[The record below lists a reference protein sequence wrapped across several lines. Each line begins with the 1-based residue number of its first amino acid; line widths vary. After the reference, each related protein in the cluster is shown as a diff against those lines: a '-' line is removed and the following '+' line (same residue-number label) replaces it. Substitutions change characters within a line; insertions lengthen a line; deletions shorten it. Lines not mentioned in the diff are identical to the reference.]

1 MFTTLEIKNFK
12 SIGHAVF
19 DLGKINVLTGQSNLG
34 KSNVVQAIYCLTHN
48 HWDSNYLKW
57 GTKNC
62 SIKLMDDTGVWV
74 EYRHGADSSAE
85 YHLSTVPQPFT
96 KIGRDVPQPVRDF
109 LQMNCVQFDE
119 DLSLDFNFER
129 QFDPSFVISLSGF
142 ELAKVFGKLMNL
154 DIVLTASRNINK
166 DLAGLKKQV
175 DGQEAIENVSI
186 EYIQKNYAIE
196 LKYGLLHQAMSIDA
210 QAELLD
216 QEVSKIKGLLCDL
229 DFYSCVS
236 KTYSDFLKS
245 DAVRQID
252 QIKEPIQGLDTL
264 LAGLQTAQ
272 ETSLVYSEV
281 ISADVPNFDFGG
293 FCELTRGI
301 VDFTLSTDQ
310 MSVYS
315 QAFEQLDRVDL
326 TVVDSLSANK
336 EILGLIAQWEI
347 EKCHEQSQYEK
358 ADFQVVNKTQEFKQA
373 LIDNNVCP
381 ISGKPFEQGCVENI
395 LASV

>member
-1 MFTTLEIKNFK
+1 MFTTLEVKNFK

-62 SIKLMDDTGVWV
+62 SIKLTDDTGVWV
-74 EYRHGADSSAE
+74 EYRHGSDSSAE
-85 YHLSTVPQPFT
+85 YHLSTVDTPFT

-186 EYIQKNYAIE
+186 EYIQKHYAIE
-196 LKYGLLHQAMSIDA
+196 LKYALLHQAMQVDTEC
-210 QAELLD
+210 ELLD
-216 QEVSKIKGLLCDL
+216 KKNEALAQILSEYDYYMALSAR
-229 DFYSCVS
+229 
-236 KTYSDFLKS
+236 YSDFLES
-245 DAVRQID
+245 DVAGQID
-252 QIKEPIQGLDTL
+252 TIREPIQGLDTL
-264 LAGLQTAQ
+264 LVGLQMAQ
-272 ETSLVYSEV
+272 NE
-281 ISADVPNFDFGG
+281 I
-293 FCELTRGI
+293 
-301 VDFTLSTDQ
+301 
-310 MSVYS
+310 SVYS
-315 QAFEQLDRVDL
+315 DILSNDVPIFDF
-326 TVVDSLSANK
+326 DSFCGLS
-336 EILGLIAQWEI
+336 EGLVELGLIQEQI
-347 EKCHEQSQYEK
+347 RGYRYIDEKCAMVSFDLVDVLDQRKALLDSYDQWNVEIGFQQGNLDQAGEK
-358 ADFQVVNKTQEFKQA
+358 IEIKTKEFNQA
-373 LIDNNVCP
+373 LLDNNVCP
-381 ISGKPFEQGCVENI
+381 ISGKPFAEGCIENI